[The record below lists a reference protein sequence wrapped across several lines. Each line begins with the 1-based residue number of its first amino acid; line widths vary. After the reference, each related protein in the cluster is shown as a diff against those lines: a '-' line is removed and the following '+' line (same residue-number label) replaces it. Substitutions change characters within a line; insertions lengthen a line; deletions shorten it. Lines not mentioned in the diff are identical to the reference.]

1 MLTVAAASAA
11 AGSWV
16 DEALASER
24 QSSCAQLCLDACAGY
39 VRDGRCDDGA
49 GGACARGTDCTD
61 CGTRRVCDAAA
72 ATPPDVC
79 VATIMSSDRV
89 RALHRLAGSWLGWLS
104 VGYLSDDFA
113 RDRRAGAALLHLDGV
128 APARPERIRLTLVR
142 DEGYRRPHNRF
153 PFNLMRNAALR
164 QCPTTYALLI
174 DVDFVLSS
182 RAALGPDGVLD
193 AMRRLAAELARRPGA
208 AYVLP
213 AFEVL
218 DAAPA
223 TATATA
229 TAAATAAAAANDS
242 EVVRSKA
249 DLRRLVRGG
258 RAISFAQQ
266 QYASGHKCDDAPR
279 WLRTRKTCAAVP
291 PRLAASRRLT
301 STAVTPTAA
310 ATRHAHRH
318 RLYRYRFEYSFG
330 CEPYAARN
338 SGAIRRNYSET
349 PPPLQ
354 VRPPRPAP
362 LASLRRIVRRLRQG
376 PRVVHVRARRAPRG
390 VRGAAG
396 DFRDPLHD
404 RDARRQEGVRP
415 LARRLD
421 GGRDV
426 LARLPISRQ
435 AGVSVRHDQLR
446 AGRDRPPGAPAV
458 RLRGRGRRGSVL
470 RLGSGGALRRPL
482 PPRSAHVQRHRRRAA
497 RAHAADARRVAP

>member
-1 MLTVAAASAA
+1 MLTVGAASAA

-24 QSSCAQLCLDACAGY
+24 SSSCAQLCLDACAGY

-229 TAAATAAAAANDS
+229 TAAATATATAAAAATAAANDS

-258 RAISFAQQ
+258 LAISFAQQ

-279 WLRTRKTCAAVP
+279 WLRTRKT
-291 PRLAASRRLT
+291 
-301 STAVTPTAA
+301 
-310 ATRHAHRH
+310 
-318 RLYRYRFEYSFG
+318 YRFEYSFG

-396 DFRDPLHD
+396 DFCDPLHD

-470 RLGSGGALRRPL
+470 RLRSGGALRRPL

-497 RAHAADARRVAP
+497 RAHAADARRVAS

>member
-11 AGSWV
+11 AVADSWV
-16 DEALASER
+16 DAALASER

-229 TAAATAAAAANDS
+229 TAAA
-242 EVVRSKA
+242 
-249 DLRRLVRGG
+249 
-258 RAISFAQQ
+258 
-266 QYASGHKCDDAPR
+266 
-279 WLRTRKTCAAVP
+279 
-291 PRLAASRRLT
+291 
-301 STAVTPTAA
+301 A
-310 ATRHAHRH
+310 AT
-318 RLYRYRFEYSFG
+318 G
-330 CEPYAARN
+330 
-338 SGAIRRNYSET
+338 T
-349 PPPLQ
+349 PQITTSATATLQ
-354 VRPPRPAP
+354 P
-362 LASLRRIVRRLRQG
+362 
-376 PRVVHVRARRAPRG
+376 
-390 VRGAAG
+390 
-396 DFRDPLHD
+396 
-404 RDARRQEGVRP
+404 
-415 LARRLD
+415 
-421 GGRDV
+421 
-426 LARLPISRQ
+426 
-435 AGVSVRHDQLR
+435 
-446 AGRDRPPGAPAV
+446 
-458 RLRGRGRRGSVL
+458 
-470 RLGSGGALRRPL
+470 
-482 PPRSAHVQRHRRRAA
+482 
-497 RAHAADARRVAP
+497 

>member
-1 MLTVAAASAA
+1 MLSVAAASAA
-11 AGSWV
+11 AVADSWV
-16 DEALASER
+16 DAALASER

-229 TAAATAAAAANDS
+229 TAAATVAAAAAGTS
-242 EVVRSKA
+242 APEQAGLVVTAKHHC
-249 DLRRLVRGG
+249 
-258 RAISFAQQ
+258 FA
-266 QYASGHKCDDAPR
+266 AT
-279 WLRTRKTCAAVP
+279 L
-291 PRLAASRRLT
+291 
-301 STAVTPTAA
+301 
-310 ATRHAHRH
+310 TRHA
-318 RLYRYRFEYSFG
+318 
-330 CEPYAARN
+330 
-338 SGAIRRNYSET
+338 
-349 PPPLQ
+349 
-354 VRPPRPAP
+354 
-362 LASLRRIVRRLRQG
+362 
-376 PRVVHVRARRAPRG
+376 
-390 VRGAAG
+390 
-396 DFRDPLHD
+396 
-404 RDARRQEGVRP
+404 
-415 LARRLD
+415 
-421 GGRDV
+421 
-426 LARLPISRQ
+426 
-435 AGVSVRHDQLR
+435 
-446 AGRDRPPGAPAV
+446 
-458 RLRGRGRRGSVL
+458 
-470 RLGSGGALRRPL
+470 
-482 PPRSAHVQRHRRRAA
+482 
-497 RAHAADARRVAP
+497 

>member
-1 MLTVAAASAA
+1 MKKKIFYRIVK
-11 AGSWV
+11 
-16 DEALASER
+16 ALMER
-24 QSSCAQLCLDACAGY
+24 SCQLSTSPRCNDDDA
-39 VRDGRCDDGA
+39 V
-49 GGACARGTDCTD
+49 
-61 CGTRRVCDAAA
+61 
-72 ATPPDVC
+72 
-79 VATIMSSDRV
+79 
-89 RALHRLAGSWLGWLS
+89 
-104 VGYLSDDFA
+104 
-113 RDRRAGAALLHLDGV
+113 
-128 APARPERIRLTLVR
+128 
-142 DEGYRRPHNRF
+142 
-153 PFNLMRNAALR
+153 
-164 QCPTTYALLI
+164 
-174 DVDFVLSS
+174 
-182 RAALGPDGVLD
+182 
-193 AMRRLAAELARRPGA
+193 
-208 AYVLP
+208 
-213 AFEVL
+213 
-218 DAAPA
+218 
-223 TATATA
+223 A
-229 TAAATAAAAANDS
+229 TAAATAATAANDS

-279 WLRTRKTCAAVP
+279 WLRTRKT
-291 PRLAASRRLT
+291 
-301 STAVTPTAA
+301 
-310 ATRHAHRH
+310 
-318 RLYRYRFEYSFG
+318 YRFEYSFG

-470 RLGSGGALRRPL
+470 RLRSGGALRRP
-482 PPRSAHVQRHRRRAA
+482 V
-497 RAHAADARRVAP
+497 